1 MTQYRGLLTILIS
14 MFAMV
19 GCGGNGAS
27 NNDQGVSVT
36 FLGVFDGSA
45 SGAING
51 TPVPT
56 ATPSSAAA
64 GCGDL
69 PTTMLTGA
77 MLNLDQASMIQNGT
91 FLADVGLQNNLQ
103 GQFFRADRLLLD
115 YFIAGSSVQPP
126 STTFALNMLAGPAE
140 AGIQGGAG
148 AQTGGIRRPIVTS
161 LPPSFRSNCNRV
173 FAQVPIIPPAIFE
186 WLAFN
191 RDQLP
196 ATPFDMEVVITLT
209 GLSSS
214 GDRYDTNP
222 GAFGIIVTSG
232 GVRTTADVSSNS
244 ETSAEGGD
252 EAPPSTL
259 SAPHAGDE
267 DEQGLEEL
275 ESAFNTESVIE
286 GE

>member
-14 MFAMV
+14 MCAMI

-27 NNDQGVSVT
+27 NNDQGVAVT
-36 FLGVFDGSA
+36 FLGVFDGSS
-45 SGAING
+45 SGTSNG

-56 ATPSSAAA
+56 PTPSSTTN

-69 PTTMLTGA
+69 PTTILTGA

-91 FLADVGLQNNLQ
+91 FLASIGLQNNLH
-103 GQFFRADRLLLD
+103 GQFFRADRLLLE
-115 YFIAGSSVQPP
+115 YFIPGSSVQPP
-126 STTFALNMLAGPAE
+126 STTFALNLLAGPAE
-140 AGIQGGAG
+140 GREQGGTDS
-148 AQTGGIRRPIVTS
+148 TGGIRRPIVTS
-161 LPPSFRSNCNRV
+161 LPPSFRSNCNRA
-173 FAQVPIIPPAIFE
+173 FAQVPLIPPAIFE

-191 RDQLP
+191 RNQLP

-214 GDRYDTNP
+214 GDRYDTNS

-232 GVRTTADVSSNS
+232 GVSTNGDVSSNS
-244 ETSAEGGD
+244 DTTAEGGD
-252 EAPPSTL
+252 EAPSSTL

-275 ESAFNTESVIE
+275 ESAFNTESVVE